1 MRDNDHWDFE
11 VRVKGQRA
19 CFTMPMFGVERRTY
33 PFPTPSAMR
42 GLLEA
47 VFWRPEFRYEIA
59 RIGIVKPGHEQAI
72 TRTELQARQSLRS
85 LGTPAKRTLRTTS
98 YLLDVEYLVQARI
111 LLHRHAEPGNTH
123 RKYLEQLTR
132 RLTRGAHF
140 QTPYL
145 GLREFAAEVSLSDGT
160 GDRPSRYLN
169 AEVGPVFFD
178 QAFIPDGSEMS
189 FKRKDADGV
198 REVVGRTRPLFFD
211 MRLVEGWVE
220 VPRDLY
226 DDIQALEARHAA

>member
-1 MRDNDHWDFE
+1 MRNGSDWDFE
-11 VRVKGQRA
+11 ARVKGQRA
-19 CFTMPMFGVERRTY
+19 CFTMPMFGVERRSY

-47 VFWRPEFRYEIA
+47 IFWRPEFRYEIA
-59 RIGIVKPGHEQAI
+59 RIGIVKPGHEEAI

-85 LGTPAKRTLRTTS
+85 HGTPSKRTLRTTS
-98 YLLDVEYLVQARI
+98 YLFDVEYLVQARI
-111 LLHRHAEPGNTH
+111 ILHRHAGPDNTR
-123 RKYLEQLTR
+123 RKYLDQLNR

-145 GLREFAAEVSLSDGT
+145 GLREFAAEVSLSDGA
-160 GDRPSRYLN
+160 GDRPSHYLN

-178 QAFIPDGSEMS
+178 QAFIPDGHEMS

-198 REVVGRTRPLFFD
+198 REVSGRTRPLFFD
-211 MRLVEGWVE
+211 MRLVGGWIE

-226 DDIQALEARHAA
+226 EDIQALEARNAA